1 MGEHQ
6 PVRKRPPT
14 KTSCQPG
21 AIPGSAVLTPQNA
34 LDLRDL
40 YDSGT
45 SISKLA
51 KVYGI
56 SYQHAWC
63 IVKNKKWKNAVR
75 QV

>member
-1 MGEHQ
+1 MRE
-6 PVRKRPPT
+6 PKRPPT
-14 KTSCQPG
+14 KTSFREG
-21 AIPGSAVLTPQNA
+21 SIPGTAVLTPQNA
-34 LDLRDL
+34 LDLRHL
-40 YDSGT
+40 YASGF

-56 SYQHAWC
+56 SYQHAWD

>member
-1 MGEHQ
+1 MRE
-6 PVRKRPPT
+6 PKRPPT
-14 KTSCQPG
+14 RTSFREG
-21 AIPGSAVLTPQNA
+21 SIPGTAVLTPQNA

-40 YDSGT
+40 YASGT

-56 SYQHAWC
+56 SYQHAWD
-63 IVKNKKWKNAVR
+63 IVKNRKWKNAVR